1 MKELIHRCFPT
12 ARSRWMYAFI
22 APWIIPLMAYL
33 LIGQP
38 YLQTGSTFAGG
49 TLVVGILSTLAF
61 LAHNEV
67 ADRITRKYPHLRQT
81 IKRIVW
87 TTLCFTGLSAFFL
100 YSYVMMFAACGF
112 FNTELSLEAM
122 RANHGV
128 IPTWNRLFERMF
140 GIEVT
145 PPTLVFLYA
154 WDVFCLLTFVFIYE
168 VFYSLEQWQASQKNK
183 ETLKKARLQG
193 QLQSLRSQI
202 SPHFLFNS
210 LNSLSSLI
218 ADEPQKAEDFV
229 NEMAKVYRYLLQTSE
244 RELTPLSVELAF
256 IHSYYHLLKTRYG
269 AGLHLD
275 VAVDPA
281 YLKYQLPPLTLQ
293 MLVENAV
300 KHNVILATKPLHI
313 HIGTTATG
321 ELLVSN
327 NLQTKAKRPG
337 IVESTQVGLAN
348 ITARYRLLDQPLPQI
363 TNGPDHFKILLP
375 LFTENVSE
383 V

>member
-33 LIGQP
+33 LIGRP
-38 YLQTGSTFAGG
+38 YLQNWSNFLGG
-49 TLVVGILSTLAF
+49 TLVVGILSTVAF
-61 LAHNEV
+61 VAHNYA
-67 ADRITRKYPHLRQT
+67 ADVITRRYPHLRQT
-81 IKRIVW
+81 VKRIIW
-87 TTLCFTGLSAFFL
+87 MTLSFTFLTAFFL
-100 YSYVMMFAACGF
+100 YFYLTLFALGGF
-112 FNTELSLEAM
+112 FHTEISLEAM
-122 RANHGV
+122 QANHGI
-128 IPTWNRLFERMF
+128 IPTWNHLFKRLA
-140 GIEVT
+140 GADVT

-154 WDVFCLLTFVFIYE
+154 VDVFSLLAFVFIYE

-275 VAVDPA
+275 VVVDPA

-313 HIGTTATG
+313 HIGTTTTG

-337 IVESTQVGLAN
+337 VVESTKVGLSN
-348 ITARYRLLDQPLPQI
+348 ITARYRLLDQPEPQI

-375 LFTENVSE
+375 LFTENVSDI
-383 V
+383 